1 MAYFDQLSRWLLKL
15 FIDWHHL
22 FLRHQFLRFVLVGI
36 GNTAFSY
43 GAYAALLFVGFEYRV
58 ASLLALVLGIAVSF
72 TTQGTVVFRN
82 ATRVTLVK
90 FVVAWVLLYLFNI
103 SLIALLMRSSLS
115 AYVAGAV
122 ATVPVTLVSYFVL
135 KFAVFGRGKAN
146 QPAESTK
153 RL

>member
-1 MAYFDQLSRWLLKL
+1 MPSFDRFSRWLATVV
-15 FIDWHHL
+15 IDWRYL

-58 ASLLALVLGIAVSF
+58 ASLLALVLGIAFSF

-90 FVVAWVLLYLFNI
+90 FVVAWVLLYFFNI

-115 AYVAGAV
+115 AYLAGAV
-122 ATVPVTLVSYFVL
+122 ATVPVTLVSYFIL
-135 KFAVFGRGKAN
+135 KFAVFGRGKPI
-146 QPAESTK
+146 QPAKSTK
-153 RL
+153 